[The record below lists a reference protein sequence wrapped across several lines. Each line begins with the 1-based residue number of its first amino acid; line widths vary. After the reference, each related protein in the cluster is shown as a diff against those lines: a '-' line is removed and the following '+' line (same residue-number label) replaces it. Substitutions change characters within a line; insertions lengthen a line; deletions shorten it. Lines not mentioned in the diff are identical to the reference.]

1 MPYVN
6 IHTHNLL
13 PEGDVISVVNI
24 FPWEED
30 VPEAT
35 DKMVFSMGLHPW
47 FIEETDV
54 EESLAKIERFL
65 AERKLFG
72 VGEAGLDAVNGP
84 ERYVQI
90 EVFKRQIDMS
100 ERYGRPLIIHCV
112 KEYNEILALRRSTGA
127 VQPWILHGFGS
138 SSQMMKQ
145 LTNVGIFISLG
156 AGLLKSQKLQQVF
169 SEVPDE
175 MLFFEN
181 DVSEID
187 IKEIYKKAA
196 ELKGQSAEILKD
208 IVYGNF
214 KKIVKE

>member
-84 ERYVQI
+84 ERDVQI
-90 EVFKRQIDMS
+90 DVFKRQVDLS

-112 KEYNEILALRRSTGA
+112 KEYNEMLALRRSTGA
-127 VQPWILHGFGS
+127 KQTWILHGFGS
-138 SSQMMKQ
+138 SPQMMEQ
-145 LTNVGIFISLG
+145 LTGAGIFLSFG
-156 AGLLKSQKLQQVF
+156 AGLLKSQKLQQVC

-181 DVSEID
+181 DVSETD

-196 ELKGQSAEILKD
+196 ELREQSTEILKD
-208 IVYGNF
+208 IVFDNF
-214 KKIVKE
+214 KRI